1 MQVHHYD
8 VTVDAPPAD
17 VWEVFWYWG
26 PDRPQPKL
34 ATIERILP
42 DDGTGKGLVRHC
54 TFRVPKWLGTGGKG
68 ESWEWVTEATPHER
82 WHYEAIGKPP
92 FSKASGTIT
101 LTDLGDGRTRIH
113 FEETYEAE
121 NPLVRRFLEKR
132 VHDFLSSDNDVFF
145 NHVVNGLAWHRER
158 KARLVEPAT

>member
-34 ATIERILP
+34 ASIERILP

-101 LTDLGDGRTRIH
+101 LTDLVDGRTRIH
-113 FEETYEAE
+113 FEESYEAE

-158 KARLVEPAT
+158 KARLAEPAT